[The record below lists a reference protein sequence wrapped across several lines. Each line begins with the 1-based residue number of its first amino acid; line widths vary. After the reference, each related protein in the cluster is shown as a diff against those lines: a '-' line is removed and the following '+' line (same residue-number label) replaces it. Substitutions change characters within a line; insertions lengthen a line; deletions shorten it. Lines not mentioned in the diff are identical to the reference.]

1 MTLKH
6 GVISLAKRKTR
17 YKRTNQRQ
25 GSGHGLSWVGLF
37 IVLALVA
44 VFVGFVLGRYMIAAL
59 IFGDSLGSDNLWTGP
74 DDGAGEDIASGDTDT
89 SGGDSDETGNDPPP
103 DDPGLEI
110 IYLSVKPAS
119 CFTVQ
124 IGAFSAKDH
133 AEGLKAEAREKGYHP
148 WSRAE
153 GGLVKVRV
161 GLFGSREQA
170 EIAAELLEAEGY
182 PIYVLAISRA
192 DETGGQVPVP
202 IATSRKAKLEEA
214 VTWLEGFVLA
224 QADYWGQYEIGVGSL
239 PSGGDLKVWRRQL
252 DEYREVAA
260 GVVADAPSSD
270 GARAVGDVFLQAEA
284 YLSALESI
292 ESSGASAS
300 RAVTALED
308 ILTLMKLYTS
318 LVFWTN

>member
-1 MTLKH
+1 M
-6 GVISLAKRKTR
+6 ISLAKRKTR
-17 YKRTNQRQ
+17 YKRTSQQQ
-25 GSGHGLSWVGLF
+25 GSGHGRGLSWVGLF

-89 SGGDSDETGNDPPP
+89 SGGDSEETRNDPPP
-103 DDPGLEI
+103 DDPVLEI
-110 IYLSVKPAS
+110 IYLAVKPTS

-124 IGAFSAKDH
+124 IGAFSAEDH

-170 EIAAELLEAEGY
+170 EIAADLLEAEGY
-182 PIYVLAISRA
+182 PIYVLAITRV
-192 DETGGQVPVP
+192 DETAGQVPVP
-202 IATSRKAKLEEA
+202 VATSRKGKFEEA
-214 VTWLEGFVLA
+214 VTWLEGFVSA
-224 QADYWGQYEIGVGSL
+224 QADYWGQYEIGAGPL
-239 PSGGDLKVWRRQL
+239 PSGGDLKVWRRQI
-252 DEYREVAA
+252 DEYQEVAA
-260 GVVADAPSSD
+260 RVVTDAPSSD
-270 GARAVGDVFLQAEA
+270 GARAVGDAFLQAEA

-292 ESSGASAS
+292 ESSGASAA